1 MKVRKKGDEMKKR
14 KWILLVLLML
24 TGLALVPVMKKQLIP
39 EMLRN
44 SRNED
49 VKALRFE
56 VNDAKAVVFY
66 PKDIEAEFSK
76 NMAQFIK
83 NDLIET
89 SVQYENVKVDF
100 KKSEIGGYL
109 FLRFDAVDE
118 QTNLI
123 KTYSAICNLETHEK
137 VEGKDLFQDSFYDY
151 FSSEVRYQVKESG
164 MLGDL
169 AYCRDFY
176 EMTMPSLLHEF
187 ELYMDEEGGVF
198 SLALYLNNQEVL
210 IDVEIEMK
218 QLASYFKEDE
228 VMYESA
234 DSVVHPVRHYVDS
247 NRPMVALTFDDG
259 PVRQNTLLALELLDM
274 YDAKGTFFMLGF
286 RMERN
291 PDVVL
296 DVLNKGHEVG
306 SHTYNHPY
314 LTKKGTNLSYQYARN
329 QEILSEITSGEA
341 EIRLLR
347 PPYGSVDQNVKQ
359 TSPYPLVLWSL
370 DTRDWDTLDAGATHD
385 SIMNNV
391 KDGDIILL
399 HDLHE
404 SSVESLRT
412 VVPALIEEGYQLV
425 TVSELMEAR
434 GIEMKNGVTYSKARK

>member
-1 MKVRKKGDEMKKR
+1 MPSFCFF
-14 KWILLVLLML
+14 LLIFLKS
-24 TGLALVPVMKKQLIP
+24 GLSLNKYVNGVVKNIVIP
-39 EMLRN
+39 KITNTAPPHKAIKMQGEKTIQN
-44 SRNED
+44 SMRVD
-49 VKALRFE
+49 KFC
-56 VNDAKAVVFY
+56 
-66 PKDIEAEFSK
+66 
-76 NMAQFIK
+76 IK

-89 SVQYENVKVDF
+89 SVQSENVKVDF

-164 MLGDL
+164 LLGDL
-169 AYCRDFY
+169 AYSREFY

-198 SLALYLNNQEVL
+198 SLVLYLNNQEVL

-259 PVRQNTLLALELLDM
+259 PS
-274 YDAKGTFFMLGF
+274 K
-286 RMERN
+286 
-291 PDVVL
+291 
-296 DVLNKGHEVG
+296 
-306 SHTYNHPY
+306 
-314 LTKKGTNLSYQYARN
+314 
-329 QEILSEITSGEA
+329 
-341 EIRLLR
+341 
-347 PPYGSVDQNVKQ
+347 SV
-359 TSPYPLVLWSL
+359 TIP
-370 DTRDWDTLDAGATHD
+370 
-385 SIMNNV
+385 
-391 KDGDIILL
+391 ILL
-399 HDLHE
+399 
-404 SSVESLRT
+404 
-412 VVPALIEEGYQLV
+412 PFAL
-425 TVSELMEAR
+425 
-434 GIEMKNGVTYSKARK
+434 GIQRKLSAGTS